1 MRRDFRRVL
10 GVFVLAAACIGCAK
24 PPVED
29 MDNATAAVAR
39 AENDPDVVMYAQSAL
54 GRARE
59 TLNTM
64 RSEAEA
70 KRYDEARRLAAD
82 VAALAEKAILDGR
95 GAAVRARD
103 EAANAIAV
111 MESAITEA
119 DQEIENARVARK
131 GDTNFEEVDRD
142 FTDAKA
148 LADRARNA
156 NGEKRYREAIDGSSQ
171 VRSQLSAITSRIGQ
185 AAIAVSRKK

>member
-1 MRRDFRRVL
+1 
-10 GVFVLAAACIGCAK
+10 
-24 PPVED
+24 

-54 GRARE
+54 SRARE
-59 TLNTM
+59 MLNTM
-64 RSEAEA
+64 RTEADAKRYEEA
-70 KRYDEARRLAAD
+70 KRLATDA
-82 VAALAEKAILDGR
+82 VALAEKAIQDGR
-95 GAAVRARD
+95 SAAVRARD

-111 MESAITEA
+111 MESAISEA
-119 DQEIENARVARK
+119 DQTIENARGARQ
-131 GDTNFEEVDRD
+131 GNTNFEEVDRG
-142 FTDAKA
+142 FMDAKA

-171 VRSQLSAITSRIGQ
+171 VRSQLSAITSQIGQ